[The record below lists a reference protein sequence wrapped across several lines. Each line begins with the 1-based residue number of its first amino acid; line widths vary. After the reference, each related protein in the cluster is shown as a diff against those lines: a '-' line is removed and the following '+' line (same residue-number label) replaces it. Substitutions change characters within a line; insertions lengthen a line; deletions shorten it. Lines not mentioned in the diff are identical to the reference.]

1 MTGTPAAVL
10 ALTVTTLVALLG
22 AAAPVAA
29 QGPPSSPLRLAE
41 AHDVNP
47 DPGIVE
53 IELTARTARVAVTPG
68 LVIEAWTYDGGLPGP
83 LIRARVGNRLIVHFK
98 NQLPQPTTVHWHGVR
113 VPIAMDGVPGVSQ
126 AAVAPGGE
134 FTYDFVVPDAGLFWY
149 HPHVMSAAQVGFGLT
164 GALVVE
170 DPAEEIPVAADRV
183 IVLSDIA
190 VQEDGTLEPPDS
202 GGDAGTVFGREGQV
216 VLVNG
221 QVNPS
226 LTMRAGSVERW
237 RFVNTAKSRYF
248 QLVMDGQLFTIIG
261 VDGGLMASP
270 AEGDTLVIAA
280 GERMDVLVAPTGSP
294 GGQLVLRALPFNR
307 GYGSSEF
314 RAVDDLLT
322 IQFTPEPA
330 LPRQPLAKTSR
341 AIEPLSAD
349 GATRID
355 LELTLVTVDGKS
367 EFQVNGA
374 PDWKA
379 KPIPATV
386 GETQLWTV
394 TNKVQWSHPMHLH
407 GFFFQVVD
415 EAGRPIAPLAWKDTL
430 DVPLNETRRFLV
442 KFDDREGEWMYHCHI
457 LDHADAGLMGR
468 VRLGNPPPSPFGSHQ
483 EHTPT
488 GSGR

>member
-1 MTGTPAAVL
+1 MLFAGLLTGGESAW
-10 ALTVTTLVALLG
+10 
-22 AAAPVAA
+22 A
-29 QGPPSSPLRLAE
+29 QDRPSPPLRLAE
-41 AHDVNP
+41 ARDTNP

-53 IELTARTARVAVTPG
+53 VELTARTARVEVAPG
-68 LVIEAWTYDGGLPGP
+68 QFIEAWTYDGGLPGP
-83 LIRARVGNRLIVHFK
+83 LIRTRVGNRLIVHFR

-113 VPIAMDGVPGVSQ
+113 VPIAMDGVPGISQ
-126 AAVAPGGE
+126 APVTPGGE

-170 DPAEEIPVAADRV
+170 DPAEAIPVAADRV

-226 LTMRAGSVERW
+226 LTLRAGSVQRW

-248 QLVMDGQLFTIIG
+248 QLVMDGQPFTTIG
-261 VDGGLMASP
+261 VDGGLLATP
-270 AEGDTLVIAA
+270 VERDKLVIAA
-280 GERMDVLVAPTGSP
+280 GERMDVLVTPTGSP
-294 GGQLVLRALPFNR
+294 GGRLVLQALPFDR
-307 GYGSSEF
+307 GYGSAEF

-322 IQFTPEPA
+322 MRFTEEPA
-330 LPRQPLAKTSR
+330 LPRRPVPATSR
-341 AIEPLSAD
+341 AIAPLSAE
-349 GATRID
+349 GATRIN
-355 LELTLVTVDGKS
+355 LELTLVNVDGKS

-379 KPIPATV
+379 KPIPAKV
-386 GETQLWTV
+386 GETQLWTI
-394 TNKVQWSHPMHLH
+394 TNRVKWSHPMHLH

-415 EAGRPIAPLAWKDTL
+415 AQGQPVQPLAWKDTV
-430 DVPLNETRRFLV
+430 DVPLNQTVRFLV

-468 VRLGNPPPSPFGSHQ
+468 VRLGNPPPSPYHG
-483 EHTPT
+483 EHDAASP
-488 GSGR
+488 GAVR